1 MRQHVTFKIKETGRD
16 AFDYYATQSSIKHVH
31 KINHVTDSTSD
42 FFILKFYFKGNALK
56 YLKVPW
62 IVVENMNVNEDVAT
76 KARVMDTKR
85 PQTWFISSSHDK
97 FAWLNFIHCVL
108 NYYRMV

>member
-1 MRQHVTFKIKETGRD
+1 MGTYTTVRQHVTSKIKEIGRD
-16 AFDYYATQSSIKHVH
+16 DFEYYTTQSSITHVH
-31 KINHVTDSTSD
+31 KINHVTDSKCLED
-42 FFILKFYFKGNALK
+42 FFIFKLYLKGNALK

-85 PQTWFISSSHDK
+85 PQTWCIK
-97 FAWLNFIHCVL
+97 LL
-108 NYYRMV
+108 